1 MASSLTMDPEYS
13 LQDVIRCHSCETSI
27 PTLHCALCNKS
38 MCNVCVGEHLSDES
52 KNHKVVS
59 YKKREPTAIYPE
71 CTTHSTENCELFC
84 EQCHIPICVKCAS
97 SYEHKGHVFVAI
109 TQEIKSKRQSL
120 EKDLKE
126 LEKFVYPKY
135 LKLGKYIPD
144 QKAKHFMHFQ
154 QLLKSI
160 NKHGENLH
168 KEIDINLEK
177 LKSNLNEMTFKF
189 NNVLEIHEKK
199 IMQIISEIEQS
210 IADLRNVLKSNDAGV
225 LPTYKSEIARFG
237 RLLPKITISLP
248 VFTPYTINKENIF
261 RQFGCLSEL
270 DIRTEEYCYPMDEP
284 SAENNFTYKP
294 IIDDFRV
301 ITDIDTDYGN
311 TDGLLSVFCLSDEL
325 IWTCGS
331 GIDMRLYNHQGEII
345 KSIHTKSGRQPWDI
359 TVTRNGDLVYTDPLD
374 RTVNIV
380 KNRHIQEVIR
390 LYDWTPLNVCSTSS
404 DDLLVTMFSNK
415 GNQTKLVRYTGSII
429 KQIIQ
434 FDESGNSLYSSDG
447 MFNTTHVSENR
458 NLDICVADSY
468 GGAIIVVNQAGK
480 LKFVYSGP
488 PFAVRGSFN
497 PVGLTTDSHGQILTA
512 DYYNDCIHIL
522 DQNGQLICYIDYCDL
537 HGPMGLCVDNNDSL
551 FVAESDTGKVRK
563 IQYCI
568 TEI

>member
-1 MASSLTMDPEYS
+1 MAGSLIMDPEYS
-13 LQDVIRCHSCETSI
+13 LQDVIRCHLCETFI
-27 PTLHCALCNKS
+27 PTFHCALCNKNI
-38 MCNVCVGEHLSDES
+38 CNVCVGEHLSDES

-59 YKKREPTAIYPE
+59 FKEREPIANYPK
-71 CTTHSTENCELFC
+71 CTTHSTKKCKLFC

-97 SYEHKGHVFVAI
+97 SYEHKGHVFKEI
-109 TQEIKSKRQSL
+109 IQEIKNNRQSL
-120 EKDLKE
+120 EKDLIE
-126 LEKFVYPKY
+126 LENCIYPKY
-135 LKLGKYIPD
+135 LRLGKYIPV
-144 QKAKHFMHFQ
+144 QKAEYSKHSQ

-177 LKSNLNEMTFKF
+177 LKSNLNEMNFKF

-210 IADLRNVLKSNDAGV
+210 ITDLRNLLKSNETGV
-225 LPTYKSEIARFG
+225 VSAYKSEIARFG

-248 VFTPYTINKENIF
+248 VFTPYTINKENSL

-270 DIRTEEYCYPMDEP
+270 CIRTEEYCYPIDEP
-284 SAENNFTYKP
+284 SAENSFTYKP

-311 TDGLLSVFCLSDEL
+311 TDGLLSVSCLSDKD

-331 GIDMRLYNHQGEII
+331 GIDMRLYNHQGELI

-380 KNRHIQEVIR
+380 KNTYIQEVIR
-390 LYDWTPLNVCSTSS
+390 LYDWTPLNVCSASS

-415 GNQTKLVRYTGSII
+415 GNQTKLVRYSGSTI
-429 KQIIQ
+429 KQSIQ
-434 FDESGNSLYSSDG
+434 FDERGNSLYSSDG
-447 MFNTTHVSENR
+447 MFNNTHISENR

-468 GGAIIVVNQAGK
+468 GCVVVVVNQDGK
-480 LKFVYSGP
+480 LQFVYSGP
-488 PFAVRGSFN
+488 PSAARGSFH
-497 PVGLTTDSHGQILTA
+497 PVGLTTDSHGRILTA
-512 DYYNDCIHIL
+512 DYYSECIHII
-522 DQNGQLICYIDYCDL
+522 DQNGQFICYIDYCDL
-537 HGPMGLCVDNNDSL
+537 HGPLGICVDNNDNL